1 MANVDADEHGLLGNL
16 VAEGHAP
23 EVTTKLGVH
32 LADDVQEY
40 AVVVLGNGPVG
51 HKLRDDRA
59 VAVDLVLEEGVE
71 VLVVGVVRHDDQE
84 DKVGVLDGSAR
95 VLDRRQHLLVVVVL
109 DARGKSFQK
118 ILLVDGGLVGDGAD
132 VGVLDSDVEAF
143 LEGEVV
149 ELVVDVVGVLDIL
162 LEADDGESLESLG
175 LVHHRVEAVG
185 VVEGAG
191 ICRVWVSSRL
201 LGLLLLVVLV
211 SASSLLLE
219 VGRLEDLRLLKD
231 LGLDGI
237 GVELNIEAPLL
248 DFLALSNHFVQL
260 LNGVNSVMWLLEE
273 TLSHLG
279 HGLFIF
285 TDILR
290 NTDKHGE
297 FWRQINVLA
306 LLLDLKEGLLHFQD
320 LLIILLFEVGSH
332 GNGRAGLALLEV
344 TGLRAHIETHIADLV
359 RLVVAIARH
368 DDSALE
374 LINDSLLDLLAAR
387 RLI

>member
-1 MANVDADEHGLLGNL
+1 
-16 VAEGHAP
+16 
-23 EVTTKLGVH
+23 
-32 LADDVQEY
+32 
-40 AVVVLGNGPVG
+40 
-51 HKLRDDRA
+51 
-59 VAVDLVLEEGVE
+59 
-71 VLVVGVVRHDDQE
+71 
-84 DKVGVLDGSAR
+84 
-95 VLDRRQHLLVVVVL
+95 
-109 DARGKSFQK
+109 
-118 ILLVDGGLVGDGAD
+118 
-132 VGVLDSDVEAF
+132 
-143 LEGEVV
+143 
-149 ELVVDVVGVLDIL
+149 
-162 LEADDGESLESLG
+162 
-175 LVHHRVEAVG
+175 
-185 VVEGAG
+185 
-191 ICRVWVSSRL
+191 
-201 LGLLLLVVLV
+201 
-211 SASSLLLE
+211 
-219 VGRLEDLRLLKD
+219 
-231 LGLDGI
+231 
-237 GVELNIEAPLL
+237 
-248 DFLALSNHFVQL
+248 
-260 LNGVNSVMWLLEE
+260 MWLLEE

-368 DDSALE
+368 DDSTLK

>member
-1 MANVDADEHGLLGNL
+1 MANVDAHEHGLLGNL
-16 VAEGHAP
+16 VAERHAP
-23 EVTTKLGVH
+23 QVTTELGVH

-40 AVVVLGNGPVG
+40 AVVVLGNGPVC
-51 HKLRDDRA
+51 HELRYDRA
-59 VAVDLVLEEGVE
+59 IAVDLVLEEGVE

-84 DKVGVLDGSAR
+84 NEVGVLDGSAR
-95 VLDRRQHLLVVVVL
+95 VLDRWQHLLVVVVL

-118 ILLVDGGLVGDGAD
+118 ILFVDGGLVGDGAD

-162 LEADDGESLESLG
+162 LEADDRESLESFG

-219 VGRLEDLRLLKD
+219 VWRLKDLRLLQD

-260 LNGVNSVMWLLEE
+260 LNRVNSVMRLLEE

-285 TDILR
+285 TDTLR

-320 LLIILLFEVGSH
+320 LLIILLFEVSSH
-332 GNGRAGLALLEV
+332 GNSRASLALLEV

-359 RLVVAIARH
+359 RLMMAVARH

-374 LINDSLLDLLAAR
+374 LIDDSLLDLLASW
-387 RLI
+387 RLV